1 MNKEFFKLIDYL
13 LAALG
18 AILILDSLFLHYIIF
33 DYGTVGLTWIDPWF
47 NHWMIG
53 AILIVVAYWDYTT
66 LKK

>member
-1 MNKEFFKLIDYL
+1 MNKKFFKYIDYM

-18 AILILDSLFLHYIIF
+18 GILILDSLVLHYIIF
-33 DYGTVGLTWIDPWF
+33 DYGTISLTWIDPWF